1 MKVLIADDHALFRDG
16 LSLRLEKIE
25 PKSVIFQ
32 AANFT
37 QALKILDDEKHWNCL
52 TRKDMIW

>member
-25 PKSVIFQ
+25 PKSVIFM
-32 AANFT
+32 
-37 QALKILDDEKHWNCL
+37 LLILPRH
-52 TRKDMIW
+52 